1 MLSAYFFIAICQPV
15 DIEAASLR
23 NGEDN
28 METEIDEKVD
38 KSEEIPLFRKLS
50 YSLTDF
56 GGNVLF
62 VSISTYLLYFYTD
75 TFGLAIGVAGTILLV
90 TRLLDMVDAPIWGFL
105 IDHTHTRWGQS
116 RPYFL
121 WLCAPFAIF
130 TWLTFTT
137 PGLTGTSKIV
147 YAGITYVLSGILYT
161 GISTPMTSILPNLTN
176 DPEQRTVLN
185 SYRMVG
191 GNIGLLVANSVV
203 LPMVQLLGQGND
215 RKGYSYTLL
224 VLGIVSITA
233 FLIAFWNLRE
243 VNVTNTKSISLKQ
256 SVKATKSNWP
266 WVLIVIT
273 NLLYWIGTTVR
284 SSGMI
289 YYFQYNIHAK
299 SLVPVAGGLSV
310 VAVLG
315 MILIPMFVKK
325 TNKRTVFIAS
335 LILAA
340 VANIGF
346 QFVGSNR
353 VAIVTLYC
361 IGSIGTGMAA
371 SMPFLMLAD
380 AVDYGQWKNG
390 IRASGFLTSIG
401 SAFCVKAGSGIGG
414 FIPSK
419 IMQYFGYIPN
429 HVQSQQSLFGINFS
443 FVWLPA
449 ILFIAAAIPMFFY
462 ARFENNEA
470 KVRADLANA

>member
-1 MLSAYFFIAICQPV
+1 METQVQSDTRQ
-15 DIEAASLR
+15 S
-23 NGEDN
+23 GED
-28 METEIDEKVD
+28 
-38 KSEEIPLFRKLS
+38 IPLFRKLS

-75 TFGLAIGVAGTILLV
+75 TFGLAIGAAGTILLV
-90 TRLLDMVDAPIWGFL
+90 TRLLDMIDAPIWGFL
-105 IDHTHTRWGQS
+105 IDHTHTGWGQS

-121 WLCAPFAIF
+121 WICVPFAFF

-137 PGLTGTSKIV
+137 PNLSGTAKVI
-147 YAGITYVLSGILYT
+147 YASLTYVLSGILYT
-161 GISTPMTSILPNLTN
+161 GISTPMTSILPNLSN
-176 DPEQRTVLN
+176 DPDQRTVLN

-203 LPMVQLLGQGND
+203 LPLVQILGQGND
-215 RKGYSYTLL
+215 KKGFSYAIAI
-224 VLGIVSITA
+224 LGIVSIVS
-233 FLIAFWNLRE
+233 FLIAFLNLRE
-243 VNVTNTKSISLKQ
+243 VNVTQVKSISLKQ
-256 SVKATKSNWP
+256 SVKATKNNWP
-266 WVLIVIT
+266 WVLIVVT

-299 SLVPVAGGLSV
+299 SLVSVAGGLLV
-310 VAVLG
+310 VAVVG
-315 MILIPMFVKK
+315 MIATPFFVKK
-325 TNKRTVFIAS
+325 TNKRTVFIGS
-335 LILAA
+335 LILAS
-340 VANIGF
+340 VANILF
-346 QFVGSNR
+346 QFVGSNK
-353 VAIVTLYC
+353 VLVVVLYC
-361 IGSIGTGMAA
+361 IGSIGTGVAA

-380 AVDYGQWKNG
+380 AVDFGQWKNG

-419 IMQYFGYIPN
+419 VMQYFGYIPN
-429 HVQSQQSLFGINFS
+429 HVQSTRSLFGINFS

-449 ILFIAAAIPMFFY
+449 ILFLLATIPMFFY
-462 ARFENNEA
+462 AKYENNEA
-470 KVRADLANA
+470 QVRADLANQG

>member
-1 MLSAYFFIAICQPV
+1 MKS
-15 DIEAASLR
+15 
-23 NGEDN
+23 
-28 METEIDEKVD
+28 KVYEESHQT
-38 KSEEIPLFRKLS
+38 KEEIPLFRKLS

-75 TFGLAIGVAGTILLV
+75 TFGLEIGVAGTILLV
-90 TRLLDMVDAPIWGFL
+90 TRCLDMIDAPIWGFL

-121 WLCAPFAIF
+121 WLCVPFAFF

-137 PGLTGTSKIV
+137 PNLSDTSKVI
-147 YAGITYVLSGILYT
+147 YACLTYVISGILYT

-176 DPEQRTVLN
+176 DPDQRTVLN

-203 LPMVQLLGQGND
+203 LPLVYLLGQGND
-215 RKGYSYTLL
+215 RKGFSYTLL
-224 VLGIVSITA
+224 ILGVVSIVS
-233 FLIAFWNLRE
+233 FLTAFWNLRE
-243 VNVTNTKSISLKQ
+243 ANTVAVKSISLKQ

-266 WVLIVIT
+266 WILIVVT
-273 NLLYWIGTTVR
+273 NLFYWVGTTVR

-289 YYFQYNIHAK
+289 YYFQYNVHAK
-299 SLVPVAGGLSV
+299 SLIPVAGGLSA
-310 VAVLG
+310 VAVIG
-315 MILIPMFVKK
+315 MILIPLFVKK

-335 LILAA
+335 LLVAA
-340 VANIGF
+340 ISNMLF
-346 QFVGSNR
+346 QVVGSNEIA
-353 VAIVTLYC
+353 VITLYC
-361 IGSIGTGMAA
+361 LGSIGTGVAA
-371 SMPFLMLAD
+371 AMPFLMLAD
-380 AVDYGQWKNG
+380 AVDFGQWKNG

-414 FIPSK
+414 FIPAK

-429 HVQSQQSLFGINFS
+429 HVQSQQSLLGINIS

-449 ILFIAAAIPMFFY
+449 ILFIIAAIPMFFY
-462 ARFENNEA
+462 AKYEKNESI
-470 KVRADLANA
+470 VRTALATRK

>member
-1 MLSAYFFIAICQPV
+1 
-15 DIEAASLR
+15 
-23 NGEDN
+23 
-28 METEIDEKVD
+28 METQVPSDVQQSAED
-38 KSEEIPLFRKLS
+38 IPLFRKLS

-75 TFGLAIGVAGTILLV
+75 TFGLAIGAAGTILLV

-121 WLCAPFAIF
+121 WICIPFAFF

-137 PGLTGTSKIV
+137 PNLSGTAKVI
-147 YAGITYVLSGILYT
+147 YASLTYVLSGILYT
-161 GISTPMTSILPNLTN
+161 GISTPMTSILPNLTS
-176 DPEQRTVLN
+176 DPDQRTVLN

-203 LPMVQLLGQGND
+203 LPLVQILGQGND
-215 RKGYSYTLL
+215 RKGFSYAIAI
-224 VLGIVSITA
+224 LGIVSIVS
-233 FLIAFWNLRE
+233 FLIAFLNLRE
-243 VNVTNTKSISLKQ
+243 VNVTQVKSISLKQ

-266 WVLIVIT
+266 WVLIVVT

-299 SLVPVAGGLSV
+299 SLVSVAGGLSV
-310 VAVLG
+310 VAVAG
-315 MILIPMFVKK
+315 MIATPFFVRK
-325 TNKRTVFIAS
+325 TNKRTVFIGSLMLAS
-335 LILAA
+335 I
-340 VANIGF
+340 ANILF
-346 QFVGSNR
+346 QFVGSNQILV
-353 VAIVTLYC
+353 VALYC
-361 IGSIGTGMAA
+361 IGSIGTGVAA

-380 AVDYGQWKNG
+380 AVDFGQWKNG

-419 IMQYFGYIPN
+419 VMQYFGYVPN
-429 HVQSQQSLFGINFS
+429 HIQTTRSLFGINFS

-449 ILFIAAAIPMFFY
+449 ILFLLATVPMFFY
-462 ARFENNEA
+462 AKYENNEA
-470 KVRADLANA
+470 QVRADLASQN